1 MVHDDLTDPI
11 SSQKTA
17 LETTRKTQSIPEP
30 DGERT
35 FGGHAHLLDL
45 DAPIDSMGKLADK
58 YGEIYKLK
66 FPGGAE
72 LVVVSSQELIAE
84 LCDESRFDKMVS
96 GALYKIRDFA
106 FDGLFTA
113 HTRED
118 NWQRAHQLL
127 TPAFSMGSMQDYF
140 PKMLDVTQQL
150 CDRWQRLNHSDAVDV
165 PDEMVRLTL
174 EVIGLCGFDYRF
186 DSFGREDAHPFV
198 AAMGMC
204 LGEAMARSVRLP
216 IFTKL
221 AVNKNRAYEASIE
234 YMNSVV
240 DTVIKERKATG
251 KVGQVGDLLD
261 LMLESQRE
269 PASGLSDE
277 NIRYQIITFLIAGH
291 ETTSGL
297 LAFTLNHLLKH
308 PAVMTRARA
317 EVDRV
322 FGHDLSTQPTLR
334 DVAGLAYI
342 RQILNEALRL
352 HPTAPAMQLT
362 PFEDT
367 VIGGKYKVG
376 KGYPILALTTR
387 LHRDA
392 KVWGENAHLFNPEN
406 FAPAREKDRP
416 PHSFKP
422 FGNGQRACIGS
433 QFALQESTLVIGMML
448 QRFNL
453 VDHTNYQLRIKE
465 TLTFK
470 PDNFFLQVRKRSE
483 ADREEVLE
491 AADHQFDQDSGPT
504 LVLRKDHHT
513 PLTILYGSNM
523 GSARQIALRL
533 ADEGEGQGYTT
544 TLATLDE
551 SVNSLPQSGVL
562 LVVCASYNG
571 QPPDNAEEFFK
582 WLEAE
587 VDTKGNASLINDELR
602 FAVLGV
608 GNQDW
613 ATTYQR
619 VPRLLDDWLER
630 AGGGRL
636 LPRGEADAR
645 SDFFGQVDDFVPQAW
660 RAAAVSFDL
669 RDTSGTVPGPTPATS
684 RYRVEA
690 LHHGAQEQR
699 FPDMQSF
706 EVVENDCMAAA
717 SEAFGEAKHH
727 LSLRLPDEVTYKTGD
742 HLLVMPSNRSLLVQR
757 VAKRFSMP
765 LDQKLAVMRNTPG
778 DDPLPI
784 GQELTVAE
792 LLTHYIELQDPLSLR
807 ILGKLVGFIGCP
819 NRRAEAESL
828 AENSERFERE
838 VQAPRVSLLQY
849 LEATPECE
857 LPFELFLEYVTPMRP
872 RYYSISSSALVEPRS
887 VDLTISVLNSPQSFV
902 LPSAAGA
909 EAGTQTM
916 FAGSCSHYLAE
927 REKGSTVTARVRA
940 VDSHFLP
947 PSDLA
952 TPIIMIGPGTG
963 VAPFRGFLQDR
974 LWHQQNGTADLGA
987 AMLFFGCRH
996 PEVDFMYRDELERAH
1011 RDSLVELSV
1020 AYSRLGGDPLPTAD
1034 YSQISGY
1041 VQNAIEAEG
1050 DRVWHLLERGAVV
1063 YVCGDAAKML
1073 PDVRRS
1079 LAALAQKY
1087 DAGMA
1092 VKTQAQA
1099 SAEADE
1105 WLADLESSARFLV
1118 DAWA

>member
-1 MVHDDLTDPI
+1 MADD
-11 SSQKTA
+11 TA
-17 LETTRKTQSIPEP
+17 LIRIPEP
-30 DGERT
+30 DGERP

-45 DAPIDSMGKLADK
+45 DTPIESMGKLAER
-58 YGEIYKLK
+58 YGDIYKLK

-72 LVVVSSQELIAE
+72 LVVISSQELIAE

-106 FDGLFTA
+106 LDGLFTA

-127 TPAFSMGSMQDYF
+127 LPAFSMGSMQDYF
-140 PKMLDVTQQL
+140 PQMLEVSQQL

-198 AAMGMC
+198 AAMGLC
-204 LGEAMARSVRLP
+204 LSEAMARSVRLP

-221 AVNKNRAYEASIE
+221 AINKNRAYEDGIE

-251 KVGQVGDLLD
+251 KIGEVGDLLD
-261 LMLESQRE
+261 LMLQSQSD
-269 PASGLSDE
+269 PAGGLTDE

-322 FGHDLSTQPTLR
+322 LGHDLTKQPTLR
-334 DVAGLAYI
+334 DVSGLAYI

-362 PFEDT
+362 PYEDT
-367 VIGGKYKVG
+367 VIGGKYKVK
-376 KGYPILALTTR
+376 KGYPLLALTTQ
-387 LHRDA
+387 LHRD
-392 KVWGENAHLFNPEN
+392 KRVWGENAHLFNPEN
-406 FAPAREKDRP
+406 FTPAREKDRP
-416 PHSFKP
+416 PHAFKP

-433 QFALQESTLVIGMML
+433 QFALQESTLVIGMIL

-453 VDHTNYQLRIKE
+453 IDHTNYQLRVKE

-470 PDNFFLQVRKRSE
+470 PDDFYLQVRERSE

-491 AADHQFDQDSGPT
+491 ATDRQINEATSPVLAVRSGHQ
-504 LVLRKDHHT
+504 T

-523 GSARQIALRL
+523 GSARQIAQRL
-533 ADEGEGQGYTT
+533 VDEGETQGYAT

-551 SVNSLPQSGVL
+551 RTNALPESGVL
-562 LVVCASYNG
+562 MVVCASYNG
-571 QPPDNAEEFFK
+571 QPPDNAGEFFS
-582 WLEAE
+582 WLETE
-587 VDTKGNASLINDELR
+587 VATAGKAVVSSELN

-613 ATTYQR
+613 AATYQR
-619 VPRLLDDWLER
+619 VPRLLDEWLEL
-630 AGGGRL
+630 AGGKRL
-636 LPRGEADAR
+636 LARGEADAR

-660 RAAAVSFDL
+660 RAAAESFDL
-669 RDTSGTVPGPTPATS
+669 LDASVGATQATITTS
-684 RYRVEA
+684 RYRVDT
-690 LHHGAQEQR
+690 LHHGVQEER
-699 FPDMQSF
+699 FPDMQAF
-706 EVVENDCMAAA
+706 EVINNDCLAQQ

-727 LSLRLPDEVTYKTGD
+727 LSLRLPDGVTYKTGD
-742 HLLVMPSNRSLLVQR
+742 HLLVMPRNRYALVER
-757 VAKRFSMP
+757 VAKRFALP
-765 LDQKLAVMRNTPG
+765 LDQTLAVMRNTPG
-778 DDPLPI
+778 DDPLPV
-784 GQELTVAE
+784 GQELTVVE

-807 ILGKLVGFIGCP
+807 VLKKLINFIGCP

-828 AENSERFERE
+828 AQDSERFERE
-838 VQAPRVSLLQY
+838 ISGHRVSLLQY
-849 LEATPECE
+849 LETAPECE
-857 LPFELFLEYVTPMRP
+857 LPFELFLEYVAPTRP

-887 VDLTISVLNSPQSFV
+887 VDITISVLSAPQPGFDE
-902 LPSAAGA
+902 P
-909 EAGTQTM
+909 
-916 FAGSCSHYLAE
+916 FAGSCTHYLAAQE
-927 REKGSTVTARVRA
+927 PGSTVTARVRA

-947 PSDLA
+947 PADLT

-974 LWHQQNGTADLGA
+974 LWHKQSGVTDLGE
-987 AMLFFGCRH
+987 AMLFYGCRH
-996 PEVDFMYRDELERAH
+996 PEADFMYSAELARAH
-1011 RDSLVELSV
+1011 RDSLVDLSV
-1020 AYSRLGGDPLPTAD
+1020 AFSRLGDTPLPTAD
-1034 YSQISGY
+1034 YFQTSGY
-1041 VQNAIEAEG
+1041 VQDAIAARGE
-1050 DRVWHLLERGAVV
+1050 RVWSLIERGAIV

-1073 PDVRRS
+1073 PDVRRALVS
-1079 LAALAQKY
+1079 LVQQHDQRFANQPTTQTTQEAQ
-1087 DAGMA
+1087 
-1092 VKTQAQA
+1092 Q
-1099 SAEADE
+1099 
-1105 WLADLESSARFLV
+1105 WLAELEAKSRFLV

>member
-1 MVHDDLTDPI
+1 MANDKLLG
-11 SSQKTA
+11 SSTNAAGQQ
-17 LETTRKTQSIPEP
+17 TQRIPEP
-30 DGERT
+30 DGERP

-45 DAPIDSMGKLADK
+45 DKPIESMGALANK

-72 LVVVSSQELIAE
+72 LVVVSSQQLIEE

-106 FDGLFTA
+106 LDGLFTA

-127 TPAFSMGSMQDYF
+127 APAFSMGSMQDYF
-140 PKMLDVTQQL
+140 PKMLDVTTQL
-150 CDRWQRLNHSDAVDV
+150 CDRWQRLNHSESVDV

-198 AAMGMC
+198 AAMGLC

-221 AVNKNRAYEASIE
+221 AVNKNRAYEDGIE

-251 KVGQVGDLLD
+251 KVGEVGDLLD
-261 LMLESQRE
+261 LMLQSQQD

-297 LAFTLNHLLKH
+297 LAFTVNHLLKH

-322 FGHDLSTQPTLR
+322 LGHDLTKQPTLR

-362 PFEDT
+362 PHEDT
-367 VIGGKYKVG
+367 VIGGKYKVK
-376 KGYPILALTTR
+376 KGYPLLALTTQ
-387 LHRDA
+387 LHRDP
-392 KVWGENAHLFNPEN
+392 KVWGDNAHLFDPEN
-406 FAPAREKDRP
+406 FTPAREKSRP

-433 QFALQESTLVIGMML
+433 QFAMQESTLVIGMML

-470 PDNFFLQVRKRSE
+470 PDNFFLQVRERSD

-491 AADHQFDQDSGPT
+491 ATDRQISQATNPALAVRSDH
-504 LVLRKDHHT
+504 KT

-523 GSARQIALRL
+523 GSARQIAQRL
-533 ADEGEGQGYTT
+533 ADEGEAQGYAT
-544 TLATLDE
+544 TLATLND
-551 SVNSLPQSGVL
+551 SVNALPKSGVL

-571 QPPDNAEEFFK
+571 QPPDNADEFFN

-587 VDTKGNASLINDELR
+587 AATAGNATLISNELK

-613 ATTYQR
+613 AATYQR

-630 AGGGRL
+630 AGSERL

-660 RAAAVSFDL
+660 HAAAVSFDL
-669 RDTSGTVPGPTPATS
+669 LDASGATAAPTQAVS
-684 RYRVEA
+684 RYRVDT
-690 LHHGAQEQR
+690 LQHGSQGQR
-699 FPDMQSF
+699 FPDMESL
-706 EVVENDCMAAA
+706 EVIENEQLAEA
-717 SEAFGEAKHH
+717 SAAFGEAKHH
-727 LSLRLPDEVTYKTGD
+727 ISLRLPDDVSYKTGD
-742 HLLVMPSNRSLLVQR
+742 HLLVMPRNRSALVQR

-765 LDQKLAVMRNTPG
+765 LDQMLAVMRNTPG
-778 DDPLPI
+778 DDPLPV

-792 LLTHYIELQDPLSLR
+792 LLGHYVELQDPISMR
-807 ILGKLVGFIGCP
+807 ILKKLADHIGCP
-819 NRRAEAESL
+819 NRRAEAEAL
-828 AENSERFERE
+828 AADGERFEQE
-838 VQAPRVSLLQY
+838 IAAPRVSLLQY
-849 LEATPECE
+849 LESAPECE
-857 LPFELFLEYVTPMRP
+857 LPFELFLEYVAPMRP

-887 VDLTISVLNSPQSFV
+887 VDLTISVLNSPQQS
-902 LPSAAGA
+902 SASIEQDADA
-909 EAGTQTM
+909 M
-916 FAGSCSHYLAE
+916 FAGSCSHYLAQ
-927 REKGSTVTARVRA
+927 RQSGSHVTARVRS

-947 PSDLA
+947 PPDLT

-963 VAPFRGFLQDR
+963 LAPFRGFLQDR
-974 LWHQQNGTADLGA
+974 LWHQQSGASHLGD

-996 PEVDFMYRDELERAH
+996 PDADFLYQEELERAH
-1011 RDSLVELSV
+1011 GASLVELSV
-1020 AYSRLGGDPLPTAD
+1020 AYSRMGDDALPTAD
-1034 YSQISGY
+1034 YFQIGGY
-1041 VQNAIEAEG
+1041 VQNAIEAKGE
-1050 DRVWHLLERGAVV
+1050 RVWSLIEQGAVI

-1073 PDVRRS
+1073 PDVRRA
-1079 LAALAQKY
+1079 LAGLAQKY
-1087 DAGMA
+1087 DARFAG
-1092 VKTQAQA
+1092 KPLEQT
-1099 SAEADE
+1099 SAEADA
-1105 WLADLESSARFLV
+1105 WLLNLETKSRFLV

>member
-1 MVHDDLTDPI
+1 MVDD
-11 SSQKTA
+11 TA
-17 LETTRKTQSIPEP
+17 LTRIPEP
-30 DGERT
+30 NGERP

-45 DAPIDSMGKLADK
+45 DTPIESMGKLAAR
-58 YGEIYKLK
+58 YGDIYKLK

-106 FDGLFTA
+106 LDGLFTA

-127 TPAFSMGSMQDYF
+127 SPAFSMGSMQDYF

-198 AAMGMC
+198 AAMGLC

-221 AVNKNRAYEASIE
+221 AVNKNRAYEDGIE

-251 KVGQVGDLLD
+251 KVGEVGDLLD
-261 LMLESQRE
+261 LMLQSQSD
-269 PASGLSDE
+269 PASGLTDE

-322 FGHDLSTQPTLR
+322 LGHDLTKQPTLG
-334 DVAGLAYI
+334 DVAGLAYV

-362 PFEDT
+362 PYEDT
-367 VIGGKYKVG
+367 VIGGKYKVK
-376 KGYPILALTTR
+376 KGYPLLALTTQ
-387 LHRDA
+387 LHRD
-392 KVWGENAHLFNPEN
+392 KRVWGENAHLFNPEN
-406 FAPAREKDRP
+406 FTPAREKDRP
-416 PHSFKP
+416 PHAFKP

-433 QFALQESTLVIGMML
+433 QFALQESTLVIGMIL

-453 VDHTNYQLRIKE
+453 IDHTNYQLRVKE

-470 PDNFFLQVRKRSE
+470 PDNFYLQVRERSE

-491 AADHQFDQDSGPT
+491 TTDRQVNQATNPALAVRSDHQ
-504 LVLRKDHHT
+504 T

-523 GSARQIALRL
+523 GSARQIAQRL
-533 ADEGEGQGYTT
+533 ADEGEAQSYATQ
-544 TLATLDE
+544 LATLDE
-551 SVNSLPQSGVL
+551 KTNALPESGVL

-571 QPPDNAEEFFK
+571 QPPDNAGKFFS
-582 WLEAE
+582 WLETE
-587 VDTKGNASLINDELR
+587 VETAGNTLVSSELS

-613 ATTYQR
+613 AATYQR

-630 AGGGRL
+630 AGGKRL
-636 LPRGEADAR
+636 LARGEADAR
-645 SDFFGQVDDFVPQAW
+645 SDFFGQIDDFVPQAW
-660 RAAAVSFDL
+660 HAAAVSFDL
-669 RDTSGTVPGPTPATS
+669 LDTSGAVAPSAAVTS
-684 RYRVEA
+684 RYRVDT
-690 LHHGAQEQR
+690 LHHGEQEQR
-699 FPDMQSF
+699 FPDMQTF
-706 EVVENDCMAAA
+706 EVIENDCLAEE
-717 SEAFGEAKHH
+717 SETYGEAKHH
-727 LSLRLPDEVTYKTGD
+727 ISLRLPDEVTYKTGD
-742 HLLVMPSNRSLLVQR
+742 HLLVMPRNRYSLVNR
-757 VAKRFSMP
+757 VAKRFGMP
-765 LDQKLAVMRNTPG
+765 LDQKLAIMRNTPG
-778 DDPLPI
+778 DDPLPV

-792 LLTHYIELQDPLSLR
+792 LLTHHVELQDPLSLR
-807 ILGKLVGFIGCP
+807 ILKKLIEFIGCP

-828 AENSERFERE
+828 AQDDDRFEQE
-838 VQAPRVSLLQY
+838 INLPRVSLLQY
-849 LEATPECE
+849 LESAPECE
-857 LPFELFLEYVTPMRP
+857 LPFELFLEYIAPVRP

-887 VDLTISVLNSPQSFV
+887 VDLTLSVLSATQPIFAEPFV
-902 LPSAAGA
+902 
-909 EAGTQTM
+909 
-916 FAGSCSHYLAE
+916 GSCSHYLAGQ
-927 REKGSTVTARVRA
+927 KVGSNVIARVRA

-947 PSDLA
+947 PTDLA

-974 LWHQQNGTADLGA
+974 LWHQQNGVKDLGD

-1011 RDSLVELSV
+1011 RNSLVELSV
-1020 AYSRLGGDPLPTAD
+1020 AFSRVGDTALPAAD
-1034 YSQISGY
+1034 YFQTNGY
-1041 VQNAIEAEG
+1041 VQDAIATKGE
-1050 DRVWHLLERGAVV
+1050 RVWSLIERGAII

-1073 PDVRRS
+1073 PDVRRAFT
-1079 LAALAQKY
+1079 LLAQQY
-1087 DAGMA
+1087 DLELAG
-1092 VKTQAQA
+1092 KQHTTQA
-1099 SAEADE
+1099 AED
-1105 WLADLESSARFLV
+1105 WLAQLEASSRFLV